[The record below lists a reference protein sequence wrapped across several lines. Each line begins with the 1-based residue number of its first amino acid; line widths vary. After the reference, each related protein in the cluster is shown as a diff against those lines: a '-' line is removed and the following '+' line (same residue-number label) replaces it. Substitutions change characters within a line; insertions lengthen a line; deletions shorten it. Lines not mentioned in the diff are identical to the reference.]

1 MSYIGRQP
9 QIGNFQICDAIS
21 TVNNQAAY
29 TMQVGSVNVIPET
42 AQNMI
47 VSLNGVIQKGGG
59 TNPSYTVAGAV
70 ITFSSALVTGD
81 VINFIQILGSVLDL
95 GTPSD
100 DTVTAV
106 KLSSNAVTTAKINND
121 AVTVDKL
128 NLISTGSVPSLE
140 AKGTSGV
147 TEGYIQ
153 LNCAEN
159 THGIKIKSPPH
170 SASASYT
177 LTMPNN
183 DGDANQFLQTN
194 GSGVLSF
201 ASATPADNSITLAKM
216 ASGTDGNII
225 SYDTSGNPV
234 AVATGNDGQV
244 LTSAGAGAI
253 PTFETLPVG
262 GITQTDAWR
271 ITADTSTEG
280 DITANWERS
289 DAPSFG
295 KIGSGL
301 SQSSGIFTFPA
312 TGLYLV
318 EYRAGFKCSSGSE
331 YATTIL
337 YATINNSSYANV
349 DATHLRIYDNEFE
362 NTARTQGFINCT
374 NTSNVKVKFN
384 WSGSGS
390 NLVLQ
395 GDSDSQVTGASF
407 IRLGDSV

>member
-47 VSLNGVIQKGGG
+47 VSLNGVIQKP
-59 TNPSYTVAGAV
+59 NSSYTVAGAV

-100 DTVTAV
+100 STVTNAKTNFV
-106 KLSSNAVTTAKINND
+106 STSSAAGLQIKGDGTTD
-121 AVTVDKL
+121 
-128 NLISTGSVPSLE
+128 
-140 AKGTSGV
+140 GT
-147 TEGYIQ
+147 IQ
-153 LNCAEN
+153 LNCSQN

-216 ASGTDGNII
+216 ASGTDGNLIT
-225 SYDTSGNPV
+225 YDTSGNPA
-234 AVATGNDGQV
+234 AVATGNSGQV
-244 LTSAGAGAI
+244 LTSAGAGA
-253 PTFETLPVG
+253 V
-262 GITQTDAWR
+262 
-271 ITADTSTEG
+271 
-280 DITANWERS
+280 
-289 DAPSFG
+289 PSFQAAAG
-295 KIGSGL
+295 GRYTLVSTATINGGATYIDMDNVFSATYKNYLLVYTSVNPATDGADLQIQVKTASGVLSGGSDYVYGSAEIASNNNIASEYDTGQDYYKINA
-301 SQSSGIFTFPA
+301 SSGIGNQAAESASGTVIFYDPRSTTFYHNMQGMSA
-312 TGLYLV
+312 ALSTGIDAISAWSVGTAKTTTALTGL
-318 EYRAGFKCSSGSE
+318 RFK
-331 YATTIL
+331 A
-337 YATINNSSYANV
+337 
-349 DATHLRIYDNEFE
+349 
-362 NTARTQGFINCT
+362 
-374 NTSNVKVKFN
+374 
-384 WSGSGS
+384 GSG
-390 NLVLQ
+390 NL
-395 GDSDSQVTGASF
+395 DSGILKLYGAN
-407 IRLGDSV
+407 D